1 MEYNY
6 YKDKYKAYTLRLD
19 RVQDADLIAYLDS
32 CDSITGLIRG
42 LVRAYIAALLNGP
55 FEGKQ

>member
-32 CDSITGLIRG
+32 CDSITGLIRS

>member
-1 MEYNY
+1 MEYKY

-19 RVQDADLIAYLDS
+19 REQDADLIAFLDS
-32 CDSITGLIRG
+32 CESITGLIRG
-42 LVRAYIAALLNGP
+42 LVRAYIAALINGP